1 MIFGKTGCKDM
12 TSLSRREFRNL
23 VAEVMNT
30 LPEEFNPYLDN
41 LVVDCED
48 EPDEETL
55 LAAGL
60 SLEEIAL
67 GNSLFGL
74 YEPGLEGGVAPDLGF
89 EPGELPSR
97 IRIFR
102 LPLLE
107 EFPSRERLVTEIRKT
122 VIHEL
127 AHHLGFTERDLEP
140 FDDKVDPF
148 KGKSMPWHSAGENAP

>member
-1 MIFGKTGCKDM
+1 MA
-12 TSLSRREFRNL
+12 SLSRQEFRKL

-30 LPEEFNPYLDN
+30 LPGEFHPYLVN

-60 SLEEIAL
+60 SPGEIAS
-67 GNSLFGL
+67 GETLFGI
-74 YEPGLEGGVAPDLGF
+74 YEPGLEGGLAPDLGF

-107 EFPSRERLVTEIRKT
+107 EFTVRERLVTEIRKT

-148 KGKSMPWHSAGENAP
+148 KGKSMPWHSEGGKAP